1 MIKKIGRKILSSG
14 SGVMINCAKSGAI
27 LAGQALKKKVPP
39 LIKHRIVSFRREN
52 RHRSLNGATNSAP
65 LRQVNHDSDL
75 VIFVSRP
82 SLGQAQ

>member
-39 LIKHRIVSFRREN
+39 LIKHRIVSFRREK
-52 RHRSLNGATNSAP
+52 SAP
-65 LRQVNHDSDL
+65 LPERCNKLSSVTT
-75 VIFVSRP
+75 
-82 SLGQAQ
+82 GQPRF